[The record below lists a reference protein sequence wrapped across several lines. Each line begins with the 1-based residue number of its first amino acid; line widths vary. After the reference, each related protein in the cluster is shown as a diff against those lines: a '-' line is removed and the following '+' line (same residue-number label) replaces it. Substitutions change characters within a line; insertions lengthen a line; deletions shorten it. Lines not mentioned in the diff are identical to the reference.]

1 MENITF
7 LMINEHKKI
16 REIFNKFEREQNS
29 EKKEGLYNKFKWA
42 IEKHLFVEEKAIFT
56 FSQNISGRIVSD
68 IFRLMDEHGDIL
80 NLIKDIEYNLDK
92 KIEPVFSEL
101 KEILKNHEKFE
112 EETFYPELDK
122 MLNNQQK
129 AELIERIKE
138 VVH

>member
-1 MENITF
+1 
-7 LMINEHKKI
+7 MISEHKKI
-16 REIFNKFEREQNS
+16 KEIFNKFEKEENS
-29 EKKEGLYNKFKWA
+29 EKREELYNNFKWA
-42 IEKHLFVEEKAIFT
+42 IEKHIFVEEKAIFT

-68 IFRLMDEHGDIL
+68 VFRLMDEHGEIL
-80 NLIKDIEYNLDK
+80 NLIKEIEYESDK
-92 KIEPVFSEL
+92 DIEPVFSEL

-112 EETFYPELDK
+112 EETFYPGLDK